1 MKKYVVQE
9 GFLLQEAPMKSLEQK
24 EALVKFAKK
33 VAKKTK
39 SHAITKMQV
48 RLMSPEEYAKQV
60 KQGRIVRY
68 GLLAVATLASVAAG
82 LYAFSKKGK
91 KGPEAPKN
99 KPNMTGS
106 TFNHPKAASTRSYA
120 QQRTVRNRPVQS
132 KKNTRKYHREDV
144 LLAVAEAGEA
154 GAEVKYAV
162 LVVTLDNGQELKFSF
177 ARGPREVASIG
188 RELMAEVKRQ
198 KAMLSK

>member
-1 MKKYVVQE
+1 MQKYVVQE

-39 SHAITKMQV
+39 GQAIKKMEV
-48 RLMSPEEYAKQV
+48 RLMTPEEYAKQV

-91 KGPEAPKN
+91 DAKAPTN
-99 KPNMTGS
+99 RPNMTGS
-106 TFNHPKAASTRSYA
+106 TMKHPKAASTRSYA

-188 RELMAEVKRQ
+188 RELIAEVKRQ